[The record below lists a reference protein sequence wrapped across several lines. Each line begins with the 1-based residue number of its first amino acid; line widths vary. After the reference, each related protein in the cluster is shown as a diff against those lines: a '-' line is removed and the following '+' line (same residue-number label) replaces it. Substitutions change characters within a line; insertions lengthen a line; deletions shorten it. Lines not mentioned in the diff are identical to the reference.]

1 MLIDIHAKTSHSTGV
16 QGSVA
21 DALERAKA
29 AGLDA
34 VLFADNHAS
43 AHAGEI
49 AAAGEAAGVKAFAGV
64 ELHTDRGLLVCI
76 PPTVDAFLLEE
87 TWREFT
93 ELTTPSADLIIELVE
108 AMGGAI
114 VAARPY
120 DLDIASNMGDLIFTL
135 RGLHAVEV
143 LNSRVGELQNDFALE
158 AAQSLGANT
167 AGGSDDPARIGDF
180 ATLFVGDVTDQASLV
195 SALRDGECWAVQLG
209 DVKTQKTSRTTDP
222 FAKKRARD
230 REGGDRG
237 GRGGRDGGRG
247 RGGRDGGRGRGG
259 RDGGRGGR
267 DGGRGRGGRSRR

>member
-16 QGSVA
+16 QGSIA
-21 DALERAKA
+21 DALERAKS

-43 AHAGEI
+43 AHAGEL

-64 ELHTDRGLLVCI
+64 EIHTDRGLLVCV
-76 PPTVDAFLLEE
+76 PPSVDAFLLEE

-93 ELTTPSADLIIELVE
+93 DLTTPSADLIIELVE

-114 VAARPY
+114 IASRPY

-135 RGLHAVEV
+135 NGLHAVEV

-158 AAQSLGANT
+158 ASQSLGVNT
-167 AGGSDDPARIGDF
+167 VGGSDDPARVGDY
-180 ATLFVGDVTDQASLV
+180 ATLFVGEVADQAALV
-195 SALRDGECWAVQLG
+195 AALRDGECWAVQLG

-222 FAKKRARD
+222 FAKKRGRD
-230 REGGDRG
+230 DG
-237 GRGGRDGGRG
+237 GRGGRDGGGRG

-267 DGGRGRGGRSRR
+267 DGGRGRGGRGRR